1 MELQMK
7 ENYNNIELGDWKKLL
22 AYPKNDLSFLTIII
36 NAIPIND
43 ASDYNQIKTN
53 VNKNIEWFRKNW
65 RICLRDK
72 LPGLIYRGAFEF
84 DLTKEPFG
92 SHKKK
97 LFEDMKI
104 KTGDRNI
111 ILHIHA
117 VTASSSY
124 DKDKIYQELSRHFK
138 GRWRVNVKSL
148 FHNQSVDE
156 AIHKLHGY
164 TNKQRLQYSRGG
176 WGNEEV
182 KFGKPYEPEFK
193 KVISDLYKD
202 INVKFRSDG

>member
-1 MELQMK
+1 MNEK
-7 ENYNNIELGDWKKLL
+7 YNNIQLGDWKKLL
-22 AYPKNDLSFLTIII
+22 SYHKNNLSFLTIII
-36 NAIPIND
+36 APIPIND
-43 ASDYNQIKTN
+43 SNNYNKIKN
-53 VNKNIEWFRKNW
+53 DVNKNIDCFRRSW

-84 DLTKEPFG
+84 DLTKEPLG
-92 SHKKK
+92 IHKKQ
-97 LFEDMKI
+97 LFEDMNF

-117 VTASSSY
+117 VTASKLY
-124 DKDKIYQELSRHFK
+124 DKDEIYQELSRTFK

-148 FHNQSVDE
+148 FHNQTVDE

-164 TNKQRLQYSRGG
+164 TNKQRLQYSNGG

-182 KFGKPYEPEFK
+182 KFGKSYEPEFK
-193 KVISDLYKD
+193 KIISDLYKD